1 MDSFFRAFKRFGR
14 ATVSILLAGI
24 PAYFANEPMY
34 LALAPVIQAV
44 GKWLREKL
52 GLTHVPF

>member
-1 MDSFFRAFKRFGR
+1 MSGFFRVLKRIGR

-24 PAYFANEPMY
+24 PTYFSGNPMY
-34 LALAPVIQAV
+34 LALAPVIQGV

-52 GLTHVPF
+52 GLKNVPF